1 MKWRILDRKLSL
13 LGKFLASWIY
23 TGMEINVINQLS
35 TVKLNFLSGVHFFF
49 SFWLTLEEKFALF
62 FWFSF
67 PVTFLI
73 AEENTSYRMHF
84 LHLITSYLLILDALK
99 SRLHKNPITPSF
111 VENAETINMGDWK
124 QMYCIWTNMSKKE
137 LNIYF

>member
-1 MKWRILDRKLSL
+1 
-13 LGKFLASWIY
+13 
-23 TGMEINVINQLS
+23 MEINVINQLS

-49 SFWLTLEEKFALF
+49 FILTYVRRKICFV

-111 VENAETINMGDWK
+111 VENAETINMGD
-124 QMYCIWTNMSKKE
+124 
-137 LNIYF
+137 